1 MLNRIGDIEVVVRKF
16 QSKDRGRVRDIA
28 RNTGQKGNPTKTY
41 FEDDEV
47 VPIVFTDYFMD
58 YEPESC
64 FVAEVGG
71 VVIGYLVA
79 TKDVRR
85 YYKVFWLKIIPRL
98 ILRFAWKILTFQYRK
113 KRSYMTLWW
122 LLARSWRE
130 IPRVQMDRYPARM
143 HANLEPGYRNG
154 TGTKLLD
161 TLLNHFEEVGVRG
174 VHGIFVEPEENR
186 RMSHWFRRRFGFK
199 ELAQSKFSLWEE
211 LTGQRWV
218 FKLVV
223 LDLSA
228 SDQTA

>member
-1 MLNRIGDIEVVVRKF
+1 MNRMRDVEVVVRKF
-16 QSKDRGRVRDIA
+16 QSKDRDRVREIA

-47 VPIVFTDYFMD
+47 VPIVFTDYFVD

-85 YYKVFWLKIIPRL
+85 YYKVFWRKIIPRL
-98 ILRFAWKILTFQYRK
+98 ILRFAWKIITFQYRK

-122 LLARSWRE
+122 VLARSWRE
-130 IPRVQMDRYPARM
+130 IPRVQMDCYPARLHM
-143 HANLEPGYRNG
+143 NVEAGYRIDV
-154 TGTKLLD
+154 GTKLGYAFI
-161 TLLNHFEEVGVRG
+161 NHLKKVGVRG
-174 VHGIFVEPEENR
+174 AHGIFAEPEGDH
-186 RMSHWFRRRFGFK
+186 RMSRWLQRRFGFK
-199 ELAQSKFSLWEE
+199 EIAQSRLSVWEE
-211 LTGQRWV
+211 LTGHRWG

-228 SDQTA
+228 SDQTK